1 MRLPE
6 AALGGRMMLSE
17 KHPIT
22 NWKSVCA
29 SQGLG
34 RIWGCVFGVNLGK
47 RTGELG
53 FSLRIVDSRYPTENI
68 PPVS

>member
-6 AALGGRMMLSE
+6 AALGVRMMLTE
-17 KHPIT
+17 THPFT

-29 SQGLG
+29 SQGLA
-34 RIWGCVFGVNLGK
+34 RIWVCVFGVNVGK

-53 FSLRIVDSRYPTENI
+53 VFTANSWFL
-68 PPVS
+68 